1 MCMAGSLLCIAEIEE
16 TLFLNQ
22 TLIKQFLKKKRK
34 LSGAIQIL
42 HSASRCVLTLLL
54 LSSALVPAQLSF
66 ALAPA

>member
-1 MCMAGSLLCIAEIEE
+1 MCMAGSLLCTAEIEE

-22 TLIKQFLKKKRK
+22 TLMKTFLKKKGK